1 MHDRFLNRES
11 RNEDLQMIEMLKRT
25 INDRDELL
33 RKMADEKKYFQM
45 ELVNRENNF
54 NKMFNVMPN
63 VGTINP
69 LNANTKVHNLILTSL
84 IKFYFK

>member
-33 RKMADEKKYFQM
+33 RKMADEKKYFQ
-45 ELVNRENNF
+45 
-54 NKMFNVMPN
+54 
-63 VGTINP
+63 
-69 LNANTKVHNLILTSL
+69 
-84 IKFYFK
+84 KFTFYNDK